1 MQKVAI
7 YARYSSDLQS
17 DASIEDQIR
26 VCSVRAKQEKWKI
39 INTYTDHG
47 ISGASLMRPGVQML
61 MQDALAGKFDVVLSE
76 GLDRLSRDQQD
87 IAGIYKRLQF
97 AGIALHTLS
106 DGGEVSDI
114 HIGLKGTM
122 NALFLKDLAAKT
134 HRGLS
139 GRVEKGKSG
148 GGLCYG
154 YRVLKQMDSNGEAIR
169 GDREIIEEEA
179 EIIRHIFQDYA
190 AGISPKKIALNLNK
204 KGILCPSGKAWG
216 ASTIYG
222 NRRRGIGILNNELYI
237 GRLVWNRQR
246 FIKDPDTGKRLAR
259 PNPEEE
265 WIIAEVPHLRIVDQD
280 LWDSAKA
287 RQKTLDDKPQFWAKQ
302 RPKNLFSYLLTCG
315 CCGGGMSK
323 VSADRYGC
331 STSRNKGTCDNRL
344 TIKQDN
350 LEHTILEALQHYLMT
365 PELVQVF
372 CEEYTKHINEL
383 RRTRNTTIDRYKKEL
398 AKLAI
403 EKEKLIQAIKDGVPG
418 SEIKTPMIKIVER
431 REELESFLEGKEEA
445 PVLLHPNMSLRY
457 QKEVNALRESLNKEE
472 TKTEAADLLRG
483 LIEKIVLTPKEC
495 GTQYAIDLHGDLAGI
510 LTVSAGKQQRIDESD
525 PLLQQVKMMTETGD
539 QKNGWQDDSC
549 ADESSS
555 EDNLSD
561 ENKMIVENA
570 HEPHASTLSG
580 EPHNTLIMR
589 QDKMVAGVRNTLVL
603 SEQDKMVAGAGF
615 EPTTFGL

>member
-26 VCSVRAKQEKWKI
+26 VCSARAKQEGWEI

-47 ISGASLMRPGVQML
+47 ISGASLMRPGIQML
-61 MQDALAGKFDVVLSE
+61 MHDAMTGKFDVVLAE

-87 IAGIYKRLQF
+87 IAGIYKRFQF

-154 YRVLKQMDSNGEAIR
+154 YRVIKQMDSNGEAIR
-169 GDREIIEEEA
+169 GDREIVEEEA
-179 EIIRHIFQDYA
+179 EIIRQIFRDYA
-190 AGISPKKIALNLNK
+190 AGISPKKIAHKLNK
-204 KGILCPSGKAWG
+204 DGIACPSGKAWG

-222 NRRRGIGILNNELYI
+222 NRRRGTGIINNELYI
-237 GRLVWNRQR
+237 GRLVWNRQC
-246 FIKDPDTGKRLAR
+246 FIKDPDTGKRITRL
-259 PNPEEE
+259 NPEKD
-265 WIIAEVPHLRIVDQD
+265 WIIMEAPHLRIIDQD
-280 LWDSAKA
+280 LWESAKV
-287 RQKTLDDKPQFWAKQ
+287 RQKALDDEPQFWAKQ
-302 RPKNLFSYLLTCG
+302 RPQNLFSYLLTCG

-323 VSADRYGC
+323 VSAGRYGC
-331 STSRNKGTCDNRL
+331 STSRNKGTCSNRL
-344 TIKQDN
+344 TIKQEN

-365 PELVQVF
+365 PELVKVF

-383 RRTRNTTIDRYKKEL
+383 RRTRNAAIDRSKKEL
-398 AKLAI
+398 AKLEV

-418 SEIKTPMIKIVER
+418 SEIKGPMLKIVER
-431 REELESFLEGKEEA
+431 REALERFLEGKEEA

-457 QKEVNALRESLNKEE
+457 QEEVNALRESLNTTE
-472 TKTEAADLLRG
+472 TRSEAAELLRS
-483 LIEKIVLTPKEC
+483 LINKIVLTPKADGNE
-495 GTQYAIDLHGDLAGI
+495 YAIDLHGDQAGI
-510 LTVSAGKQQRIDESD
+510 LTVSAGKQQRINEND
-525 PLLQQVKMMTETGD
+525 PLLQQVKMMTESGD
-539 QKNGWQDDSC
+539 QKIGWQDDSC
-549 ADESSS
+549 TGESSS
-555 EDNLSD
+555 EGNLPVKGNAVC
-561 ENKMIVENA
+561 ENNEKPRKSRLPGN
-570 HEPHASTLSG
+570 
-580 EPHNTLIMR
+580 PHNPMIMR
-589 QDKMVAGVRNTLVL
+589 QDKLVAGV
-603 SEQDKMVAGAGF
+603 GF